1 MLSEPTKEAI
11 ITSLKVLRGY
21 FLEYRPQASWTLSWI
36 ETMLASLAT
45 NEDSTSLRVTLEE
58 IKGYARGGM
67 NRLGDFSLE
76 APPDSGISSLELNLK
91 YHAEVSRLHN
101 LAADAL
107 SEME

>member
-21 FLEYRPQASWTLSWI
+21 FLEYIPEAKWTLDWF
-36 ETMLASLAT
+36 ERMLAAIESPQDTA
-45 NEDSTSLRVTLEE
+45 SLRLTLEH
-58 IKGYARGGM
+58 IRGYARGGM
-67 NRLGDFSLE
+67 NRLGDFSL
-76 APPDSGISSLELNLK
+76 AASPDSGISSLELNLN
-91 YHAEVSRLHN
+91 YQHEVDRLYR